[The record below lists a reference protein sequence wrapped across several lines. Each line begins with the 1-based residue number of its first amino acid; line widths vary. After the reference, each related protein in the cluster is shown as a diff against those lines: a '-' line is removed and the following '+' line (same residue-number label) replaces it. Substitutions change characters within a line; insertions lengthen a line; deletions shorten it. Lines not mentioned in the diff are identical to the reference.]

1 MTQDQVNYLRPSPLL
16 ANLSA
21 SGNSSYKRYCVS
33 PANIQFQET
42 SADTIHLSGRPLL
55 IKLHA
60 DHPCIDFLLIDK
72 PAGVSS
78 EKLFLI
84 QSSVSR
90 YQDCSGPK
98 VEEVYQIYATLDAS
112 VLEFYS
118 NKTKI
123 PKKQFFFVYASTEEP
138 NSETFSNSTSVSNK
152 VYFLKLHLH
161 AYMY

>member
-123 PKKQFFFVYASTEEP
+123 LKKQC
-138 NSETFSNSTSVSNK
+138 
-152 VYFLKLHLH
+152 FLFMHPQRSLILKPFQTPPVFQIKFIF
-161 AYMY
+161 

>member
-21 SGNSSYKRYCVS
+21 SGNSYKRYCIS

-42 SADTIHLSGRPLL
+42 SADKIHLSGRPLL

-78 EKLFLI
+78 EKLFLCLLYT
-84 QSSVSR
+84 SPSPR
-90 YQDCSGPK
+90 D
-98 VEEVYQIYATLDAS
+98 ATLSRMPSSA
-112 VLEFYS
+112 
-118 NKTKI
+118 
-123 PKKQFFFVYASTEEP
+123 
-138 NSETFSNSTSVSNK
+138 
-152 VYFLKLHLH
+152 
-161 AYMY
+161 